1 MPLYESVADQEDLK
15 ASSFLV
21 FATNLPKSSLEVK
34 GHIPCSGNF
43 EGENFTDCS
52 LVLPPKDATNSR
64 KFLSRKFP
72 TIRYLRDIF
81 LFDFEV

>member
-43 EGENFTDCS
+43 EGENFCGLLVGVAAKRRYKFTKVS
-52 LVLPPKDATNSR
+52 LSKVSHYTLP
-64 KFLSRKFP
+64 
-72 TIRYLRDIF
+72 
-81 LFDFEV
+81 